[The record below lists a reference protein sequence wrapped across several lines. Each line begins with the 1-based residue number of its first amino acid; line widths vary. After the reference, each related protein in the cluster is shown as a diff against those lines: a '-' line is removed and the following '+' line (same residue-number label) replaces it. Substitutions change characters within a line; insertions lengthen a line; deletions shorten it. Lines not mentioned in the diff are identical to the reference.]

1 MFDEHKV
8 QRVRNECAPF
18 RRVLS
23 RGDERKIRNEL
34 FEALEIADESD
45 KGRV

>member
-1 MFDEHKV
+1 MNAHPFDV
-8 QRVRNECAPF
+8 
-18 RRVLS
+18 S
-23 RGDERKIRNEL
+23 YRGDERKIRNEL